1 MLQAEHFATQAA
13 LAWAAPAHLAASLGS
28 CCCQSVGPSH
38 SLPAQCTQHHTP
50 PAPPQFLSPDL
61 MSAAERKAL
70 RLREVVREFERFPGD
85 TGSTEV
91 QGELRKCR
99 RPCST
104 LLPAVRG

>member
-1 MLQAEHFATQAA
+1 
-13 LAWAAPAHLAASLGS
+13 
-28 CCCQSVGPSH
+28 
-38 SLPAQCTQHHTP
+38 
-50 PAPPQFLSPDL
+50 